1 MKGSVHFSNVSKAFR
16 WRGPRSRHE
25 TIKGA
30 FFHHRT
36 RRREPS
42 REQYLALDGIDLDVT
57 AGEAVAVIG
66 PNGSGKSTLLK
77 LIGGILKPTS
87 GTVEV
92 SGRVTALIEV
102 GAGFHPEITGRE
114 NVVINGMLLG
124 LERREIEER
133 MQEIVDFADI
143 GQFIDQPVKIYSS
156 GMYVRL
162 GFAVAVATDPDVLLI
177 DEVLAVGDEA
187 FTRRCL
193 DRLARMRQ
201 RGVTMVLVSHDLDL
215 VTSFADRAVYLD
227 RGRIVTEGPADAV
240 TARYRSDVAEG
251 SGDDDPTLP
260 AREDSDKT
268 RWGNSDV
275 EIDGVDLLVG
285 GKESR
290 LVAGG
295 SPCCLRVRYSV
306 HKPTEDFV
314 FGVAWHRSDGTQV
327 SGHNTDLA
335 GLEPLRLTTDGE
347 VYCDYESLQLAPGEY
362 LVDVAIHARDGLAYD
377 YWCDA
382 LKVHVTSEVEWPGVW
397 SPPLRWRSVGPE
409 WGKRAEQGRKA
420 PINGDEL
427 RFAGS
432 SAFSTDVK
440 RHFQRQNSVREA
452 GTALANDSSRKRR
465 QHYAQEPWFH
475 PDRTSHCGCDYR
487 HYRRD
492 RDPQPSERH

>member
-1 MKGSVHFSNVSKAFR
+1 MTGSIRFSNVRKVFR

-25 TIKGA
+25 TLKGA
-30 FFHHRT
+30 FFHRRT
-36 RRREPS
+36 RRRKS
-42 REQYLALDGIDLDVT
+42 SSEQHVALDGIDLEVSP
-57 AGEAVAVIG
+57 GEAVALIG

-77 LIGGILKPTS
+77 LTGGILKPTS

-92 SGRVTALIEV
+92 AGRVTALIEL

-124 LERREIEER
+124 LGRREIEER

-143 GQFIDQPVKIYSS
+143 GPFIDQPVKIYSS

-215 VTSFADRAVYLD
+215 VTSFADRALYLD
-227 RGRIVTEGPADAV
+227 RGRIVAEGPADAV
-240 TARYRSDVAEG
+240 TARYRSDAAG
-251 SGDDDPTLP
+251 DSGRDDEPQP
-260 AREDSDKT
+260 AREVDDET
-268 RWGNSDV
+268 RWGNGDV
-275 EIDGVDLLVG
+275 EIVGVELLVG
-285 GKESR
+285 EKSSR

-295 SPCCLRVRYSV
+295 CPCSLRIRYSV

-314 FGVAWHRSDGTQV
+314 FGVAWHRADGTQV

-335 GLEPLRLTTDGE
+335 GLVPRRLATDGE
-347 VYCDYESLQLAPGEY
+347 VCCEYDSLQLAPGEY
-362 LVDVAIHARDGLAYD
+362 LVDVAVHARNGLAYD

-382 LKVHVTSEVEWPGVW
+382 LKVRVTSEVEWPGVW
-397 SPPLRWRSVGPE
+397 SPPHRWRSTGPE
-409 WGKRAEQGRKA
+409 WEK
-420 PINGDEL
+420 NDE
-427 RFAGS
+427 
-432 SAFSTDVK
+432 
-440 RHFQRQNSVREA
+440 
-452 GTALANDSSRKRR
+452 
-465 QHYAQEPWFH
+465 
-475 PDRTSHCGCDYR
+475 
-487 HYRRD
+487 YRRATPTD
-492 RDPQPSERH
+492 DKE